1 MSENKLTRETIVE
14 TAVGLLNEVGLDG
27 LTMRRLAAELGV
39 QNPALYW
46 HFRNK
51 QELLDEMADAMVVGA
66 GMGPPRDGE
75 SWQDW
80 LLRRSRAYR
89 ESVLSYRDGAR
100 IVSRA
105 RLGAKTV
112 QAFEGELAAMVERG
126 FPPLLALRTIST
138 LSYYAS
144 GFILQEQTTRQE
156 YAEPPADP
164 MAATAELLGGPDA
177 VLLQAVRAGGGPLS
191 EAAFEHGL
199 RAIIAGTEAALAA
212 AGQRSNRK

>member
-14 TAVGLLNEVGLDG
+14 TAVGLLNGVGLDG

-89 ESVLSYRDGAR
+89 DSVLSYRDGAR

-105 RLGAKTV
+105 RLGTGAVK
-112 QAFEGELAAMVERG
+112 AFE
-126 FPPLLALRTIST
+126 
-138 LSYYAS
+138 
-144 GFILQEQTTRQE
+144 
-156 YAEPPADP
+156 
-164 MAATAELLGGPDA
+164 
-177 VLLQAVRAGGGPLS
+177 
-191 EAAFEHGL
+191 
-199 RAIIAGTEAALAA
+199 
-212 AGQRSNRK
+212 

>member
-1 MSENKLTRETIVE
+1 MVENKLTRETIVE

-66 GMGPPRDGE
+66 GMGPPGDGE

-80 LLRRSRAYR
+80 LMRRSRAYR

-105 RLGAKTV
+105 RLGPKTV
-112 QAFEGELAAMVERG
+112 QAFEGELAAMVEQG

-138 LSYYAS
+138 LSYYAT
-144 GFILQEQTTRQE
+144 GFVLQEQTTRQE
-156 YAEPPADP
+156 YTEPPADP
-164 MAATAELLGGPDA
+164 LAATAALLGGPDA
-177 VLLQAVRAGGGPLS
+177 VLLQAVRAGGSPLS
-191 EAAFEHGL
+191 EAAFDHGL
-199 RAIIAGTEAALAA
+199 RAIIAGTEAVLG
-212 AGQRSNRK
+212 AGEP

>member
-1 MSENKLTRETIVE
+1 MNDSKLTRQTIVE

-66 GMGPPRDGE
+66 GMGPPREGE
-75 SWQDW
+75 SWQEW

-89 ESVLSYRDGAR
+89 QSVLSYRDGAR

-105 RLGAKTV
+105 RLGTAAVK
-112 QAFEGELAAMVERG
+112 AFEGELTAMVELG
-126 FPPLLALRTIST
+126 FTPLLALRTIST
-138 LSYYAS
+138 LSHYS
-144 GFILQEQTTRQE
+144 TGFVLQEQTTRQE
-156 YAEPPADP
+156 YAEQPADP
-164 MAATAELLGGPDA
+164 MAATAELLGSPDA
-177 VLLQAVRAGGGPLS
+177 VLLQAVRAGGSPLS

-199 RAIIAGTEAALAA
+199 RVIIDGTAAALAA
-212 AGQRSNRK
+212 AEA

>member
-1 MSENKLTRETIVE
+1 MAENKLTREAIVE

-75 SWQDW
+75 SWQEW

-105 RLGAKTV
+105 RLGAGAVK
-112 QAFEGELAAMVERG
+112 AFEGELAAMVMLG
-126 FPPLLALRTIST
+126 FTPLLALRTIST
-138 LSYYAS
+138 LSYYAT
-144 GFILQEQTTRQE
+144 GFVLQEQTTRQE

-164 MAATAELLGGPDA
+164 MATAELLGTDA
-177 VLLQAVRAGGGPLS
+177 ALLQAVRAGGSPLS
-191 EAAFEHGL
+191 EEAFEHGV
-199 RAIIAGTEAALAA
+199 RTIIAGTEAHL
-212 AGQRSNRK
+212 SNRK